1 MAQDSSTQS
10 SRRKRRTALIML
22 ALLALVAVAA
32 AVASHWILQTSQK
45 RLLRDMEQDM
55 STQAGNKVALL
66 TVWSGTLKG
75 QVEAFAGL
83 DLLRLFAAEAD
94 ASKIPAEKLLELA
107 QRPEHDVPPPPEILP
122 ETPSDIS
129 VDQAEAG
136 GYAGDPDPLDS
147 LAPRLPMMLRQLKEF
162 IEKNSLWGAYL
173 LNANLEAYLAPSDAP
188 RFSEDQR
195 SFLATVLQTRRPV
208 MLPVR
213 RQEGELV
220 MDMAFPVFAPLYVD
234 ASGERVVSILVATY
248 NVLPVARAITRTG
261 DDGIFSSGILQ
272 THRQDVQLINP
283 AARSG
288 TLNLPG
294 WRLDGGRLPLSL
306 RDAPTARGGE
316 VRAYT
321 LALPV
326 PGMPWLVMQGVD
338 AAQAEA
344 QYAAFRKNV
353 LIAAG
358 LVTALA
364 GIVLVA
370 LWWWLVGRQERAVA
384 DQMRRLYLVVNQQKQ
399 IMDGVNSALSAGIV
413 LNDLSGVIYYVNQS
427 YARMTGLSVEQL
439 RGLPHSRLPSDL
451 ARSLV
456 THTLAV
462 NQTEGMASFT
472 EALPVEGRTR
482 HFLTA
487 CSPFRDDKGRMS
499 GVVSV
504 YSDITELVLA
514 QQRAQH
520 MITQTVAV
528 FVRAIE
534 AVDPYLCGQSTFTA
548 QLSVTLAY
556 CLGLNDA
563 ETLATLRTAASL
575 SQIGMIQLPRELLTK
590 TGALSAEER
599 ARLQRHV
606 EYARRALTGI
616 DFGLPVLEAI
626 SQMYERLDGS
636 GYPEGLKGDQICLN
650 ARILAV
656 ANTFCALVR
665 PRSYRM
671 AHGMER
677 AMEIL
682 NETPRKYDPQ
692 VVRALQGFLQTGQ
705 GREFFQKL
713 RDEKGGEEDEAR
725 SSGREESAQHG
736 TGGIPT

>member
-370 LWWWLVGRQERAVA
+370 LWWLVGRQERAVA

-677 AMEIL
+677 AMAIL

-725 SSGREESAQHG
+725 SSGRKESAQHG